1 MEIMTI
7 LKETLFMTT
16 KAHFRAVADIRLV
29 LMVFERLLVDLG
41 FVIEIQRFFIVIIN
55 SLSMTK

>member
-1 MEIMTI
+1 
-7 LKETLFMTT
+7 MTT